1 MDSKFTAFHTEN
13 YEKELRIPDSGQ
25 FYIYLRINV
34 KYWVGALVLYGE
46 DCKRKSSVLTNKGSW
61 TRRRKKLKTTKPH
74 YI

>member
-1 MDSKFTAFHTEN
+1 MDSMDSKFTAFHTEN

-46 DCKRKSSVLTNKGSW
+46 DCKRKIFFSYTP
-61 TRRRKKLKTTKPH
+61 KLIVIELFDH
-74 YI
+74 I